1 MNRIL
6 QTIFVVLTLYA
17 SVTFAQ
23 SGKQEDITD
32 KNQLFNRTDWRIQ
45 NINLLVNKWQ
55 TDNEYRLISYETDK
69 LARLMDIAVKNFTPL
84 ENKDA
89 FIEITD
95 SIKTLCSEIGE
106 KAVEKKH
113 DDIIEKSNELFKKYT
128 EFKLSLKEIPVEEL
142 Q

>member
-1 MNRIL
+1 MKRIL
-6 QTIFVVLTLYA
+6 QTIFVGLAVCA

-55 TDNEYRLISYETDK
+55 TDNQYRLISYETDK
-69 LARLMDIAVKNFTPL
+69 LAQLMDIAVKNFTPA
-84 ENKDA
+84 KDKDD
-89 FIEITD
+89 FIDLTD
-95 SIKTLCSEIGE
+95 SIKSLCSEISQ

-113 DDIIEKSNELFKKYT
+113 DDIIEKANELFKKYT
-128 EFKLSLKEIPVEEL
+128 EFKLSLKETPLEEL